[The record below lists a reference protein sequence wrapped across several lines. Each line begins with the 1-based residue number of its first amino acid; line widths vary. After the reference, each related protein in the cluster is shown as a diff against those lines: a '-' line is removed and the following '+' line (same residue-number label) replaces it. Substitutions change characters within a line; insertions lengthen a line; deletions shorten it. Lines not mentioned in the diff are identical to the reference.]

1 MTPASSSA
9 EVPPSLLHKPGPSLS
24 HTPRALPSA
33 HLSPVDGADTRHSV
47 IVTDALGQ
55 QPVPDLPG
63 KHGGVLALVVP
74 DLLHHLGGGHL
85 GLRATYHP
93 RPDAASL
100 VVPAPVGTQRPPS
113 RQEALVPA
121 EASGEGLGS
130 VPPGWPQTLGGPALS
145 PAWAGLCCCPARLRC
160 CRPQPGCLVSPLPF
174 PSFLPASC
182 CECLQWGCYSMGPTR
197 LPLRKGV
204 LTSVLCE
211 SWDHCGGFLHPAS
224 LGHSVARNLFG
235 CPGFAPPQ
243 EASRGGWAS
252 ARLLVHLCSPSLH
265 PCWTQ
270 GFL

>member
-1 MTPASSSA
+1 MARKSMCCAGKETARTVRRGVGVPAASGGWGEVTPASSSA
-9 EVPPSLLHKPGPSLS
+9 EVPPAHSTSQALLPHSP
-24 HTPRALPSA
+24 PRAMPSA

-63 KHGGVLALVVP
+63 EHGGVLALVVP

-121 EASGEGLGS
+121 EASGERLGS
-130 VPPGWPQTLGGPALS
+130 VPRGWPQTLGGPALS
-145 PAWAGLCCCPARLRC
+145 PAWAGLCCCPAGLRC

-174 PSFLPASC
+174 PSLPPAV
-182 CECLQWGCYSMGPTR
+182 
-197 LPLRKGV
+197 PLYGAYETPSEKG
-204 LTSVLCE
+204 
-211 SWDHCGGFLHPAS
+211 
-224 LGHSVARNLFG
+224 
-235 CPGFAPPQ
+235 
-243 EASRGGWAS
+243 S
-252 ARLLVHLCSPSLH
+252 AYVRAL
-265 PCWTQ
+265 
-270 GFL
+270 